1 VSENPQERQK
11 SSTTIQ
17 NLWTTLKSMKFAI
30 IMLVVIAVVSLLS
43 MFVVEF
49 YPMRA
54 GFSGWEE
61 FYKERYGMG
70 DGVFA
75 LFKYFQLYDPYR
87 SWWYLFLLG
96 LLALSLFA
104 CLWNMVPDT
113 FRRAFTPRFRLE
125 PKDLKVLPNY
135 QTCIGSFDQ
144 QKLTRSLKKRYRLYS
159 KDLENGAAYYGCS
172 GRIQLFGPL
181 CIHLGLLLLVIGGLS
196 ISLFGSTY
204 SISGY
209 AGDLLDVPG
218 TDFQVRID
226 DFRIEY
232 YPLNAGQIVLMEGQ
246 SLGRIERKLSDSLF
260 AVNRMTRDGI
270 WITDT
275 LPSSDL
281 QNQFDLN
288 RDRGNIKDYIC
299 DLTVIESGEEVHSFS
314 VEVNHPLRY
323 KRIRFY
329 QTSYDADNPKITAS
343 FDSVA
348 LEVTRV
354 SDMAVLDTLWLKPG
368 QSSPIPYQGMTVSAE
383 SFQPDFRITEQ
394 GVMSQSAHMHNP
406 AVKMVFSEH
415 DSIRFHQWSF
425 LNRDFHTAREDFPLK
440 LQFVDIR
447 NPMSEMAVRTI
458 LQVRISPGTDII
470 WAGFIFAT
478 LGLIIAFYF
487 SFNRL
492 WALVI
497 IRDDKSADYHFAM
510 RNQRGSSVG
519 QHRYLHLIEELKTK
533 NND

>member
-1 VSENPQERQK
+1 
-11 SSTTIQ
+11 
-17 NLWTTLKSMKFAI
+17 MKFAI
-30 IMLVVIAVVSLLS
+30 ILLVVIAVVSLLS

-61 FYKERYGMG
+61 FYKDRYGMR

-87 SWWYLFLLG
+87 SWWYQFLLG
-96 LLALSLFA
+96 LLGLSLFA
-104 CLWNMVPDT
+104 CLWSMISDT

-135 QTCIGSFDQ
+135 QHWTGSFDQ
-144 QKLTRSLKKRYRLYS
+144 QNFTRSLKKRYRLYS
-159 KDLENGAAYYGCS
+159 KDIHDGVAYYGCS

-196 ISLFGSTY
+196 ISLFGSSH

-209 AGDLLDVPG
+209 AGDIIDIPG
-218 TDFQVRID
+218 ADFQVRID

-232 YPLNAGQIVLMEGQ
+232 YPLNAGQIVLMSGQ
-246 SLGRIERKLSDSLF
+246 HLGRIHQKLSDSLF
-260 AVNRMTRDGI
+260 TVDHMTREGV
-270 WITDT
+270 WVTDT
-275 LPSSDL
+275 IPSSDL

-314 VEVNHPLRY
+314 VEVNHPLRF
-323 KRIRFY
+323 KRFRFY
-329 QTSYDADNPKITAS
+329 QSSYDADNPKITAS
-343 FDSVA
+343 YDSVA
-348 LEVTRV
+348 LEVIRV
-354 SDMAVLDTLWLKPG
+354 SDMVVLDTLWLKPG
-368 QSSPIPYQGMTVSAE
+368 QSSPLPFHDMYVSAE
-383 SFQPDFRITEQ
+383 SFQPDFRITDK
-394 GVMSQSAHMHNP
+394 GVISQSAHMNNP
-406 AVKMVFSEH
+406 AIMMVFSEH
-415 DSIRFHQWSF
+415 DSVRFHQWSF
-425 LNRDFHTAREDFPLK
+425 LNRDFHTAREEFPLK

-447 NPMSEMAVRTI
+447 NPVTSMAIRTI
-458 LQVRISPGTDII
+458 LQVRLSPGTDII
-470 WAGFIFAT
+470 WLGFACAT

-487 SFNRL
+487 GFNRL

-497 IRDDKSADYHFAM
+497 IRDDGEADFHLAM
-510 RNQRGSSVG
+510 RSQRGSNTW
-519 QHRYLHLIEELKTK
+519 LHKYHNLIEELKL
-533 NND
+533 